1 MALENIDEFQK
12 KAEKF
17 ELQYNKLRQEF
28 KEYLEISKKNEEK
41 KRLEIR
47 SDISKRLLVVADSLT
62 RLTGFENSGSCD
74 LIQDYTDNI
83 RKNIDTVYIQLLS
96 ASGLT
101 PIEPRAGDK
110 FDEQKYIAIGLEYT
124 AKYPDNSVFKV
135 VRKGY
140 FIENT
145 IVRPAEVII
154 SKNSTPQ
161 KGMKEAFWNR
171 LVRIIKPEKINLSE
185 LKRDLDELNRKQR
198 ENIERISLDIES
210 IKNSIHELDAKA
222 KQKNELENLDKE
234 RIDKMK

>member
-1 MALENIDEFQK
+1 MALENIDEFQN
-12 KAEKF
+12 KAERF

-28 KEYLEISKKNEEK
+28 KDYLEISKKNEEK

-47 SDISKRLLVVADSLT
+47 SDISRRLLVVADSLT
-62 RLTGFENSGSCD
+62 RLTGHENSGSCD
-74 LIQDYTDNI
+74 LIKDYTDNI
-83 RKNIDTVYIQLLS
+83 RKNIDTVYIQLLL

-110 FDEQKYIAIGLEYT
+110 FDDQKYLAIGLEYS

-140 FIENT
+140 LIDNI

-171 LVRIIKPEKINLSE
+171 LLRIIKPEKVNLFD
-185 LKRDLDELNRKQR
+185 LRDLDELNRKQR
-198 ENIERISLDIES
+198 ENIERLSLDIES
-210 IKNSIHELDAKA
+210 IKNSIRELDAKS
-222 KQKNELENLDKE
+222 KQKNELDILEKE